1 MLLKTIKYKVEV
13 LKGFFLSKL
22 IKNISSSGDLRIAK
36 YVEFDLSKGSKINF
50 EGNVFMDRYCRI
62 RTRNKGVVSVGN
74 MTTLNRFC
82 SINCI
87 DKITIGNS
95 CKFGESIKL
104 YDHDYD
110 SNNNFK
116 SKPIIVGNNVW
127 IGSNVIILK
136 GSVIGDNAV
145 IAAGAVVKNIVK
157 ENEVFFGIK
166 K

>member
-1 MLLKTIKYKVEV
+1 
-13 LKGFFLSKL
+13 
-22 IKNISSSGDLRIAK
+22 
-36 YVEFDLSKGSKINF
+36 
-50 EGNVFMDRYCRI
+50 MDRYCRI

-95 CKFGESIKL
+95 QSLVSPLSYTIMIMIQTTL
-104 YDHDYD
+104 
-110 SNNNFK
+110 K

-127 IGSNVIILK
+127 IDLNVIILK

-145 IAAGAVVKNIVK
+145 NAAGAAVKNIVK

-166 K
+166 NESSINFRNFPTNSHVSILDQSKWLDKTVVLSNELRKHIPIYSNFFV